1 MTTAAIRPPGEPPK
15 LTERQL
21 QDNITGLC
29 RWLGLLCYHTHH
41 SMHSAAG
48 FPDLVIVGTSVIFA
62 ELKSATGDMTKA
74 QTAWADAIDEAD
86 NGRHFLWRPADWWSG
101 AIRTQ
106 LEAIM
111 VKATDRPGITARPD
125 RRRPL

>member
-1 MTTAAIRPPGEPPK
+1 MITAIGPQGDAPK

-29 RWLGLLCYHTHH
+29 RWLGLLCYHTHD
-41 SMHSAAG
+41 SRNSSAG

-62 ELKSATGDMTKA
+62 ELKSATSDMTKA
-74 QTAWADAIDEAD
+74 QTAWADAISEAG
-86 NGRHFLWRPADWWSG
+86 NGCHFLWRPADWWSG

-106 LEAIM
+106 LEAL
-111 VKATDRPGITARPD
+111 ITRAAGQPR